1 MVTGLFVGPVIALFS
16 YLISSASSY
25 GSAHRYLVF
34 LLPIGAVFTYCTYQ
48 IFGGYQKFT
57 SYAISDIN
65 AIEESSD
72 GERMPQGYV
81 RLSPWMGVVNL
92 FNSIISHSLGASVGK
107 EGVGVQLGISSAV
120 FLDSIEGRLRKKG
133 SSLECY
139 LMTGAAAAFGALFQS
154 PVAGTLFGM
163 QFASPKFTRLD
174 KLLPCLL
181 ASFSATLVADAI
193 GIHVV
198 TVPVYLPVI
207 PSYANYLRVIVFAI
221 IVGLVTR
228 LCCSLVEIVRE
239 KAATIFKGNQMIT
252 VLALATLLVI
262 ISFLTYVVEG
272 DFKYNGLSTELI
284 TFSIFGQTDI
294 VDFILK
300 FSFIL
305 ISLAAGFQGGEV
317 LPLLVSGSLL
327 GGAIGPLLGLE
338 QASSAILGAIGML
351 SGGTNLSL
359 VCFALG
365 MELFHYTEPTTL
377 FIVAAASFVMSGK
390 IGIYGGQKL

>member
-252 VLALATLLVI
+252 VLALATL
-262 ISFLTYVVEG
+262 
-272 DFKYNGLSTELI
+272 
-284 TFSIFGQTDI
+284 
-294 VDFILK
+294 
-300 FSFIL
+300 
-305 ISLAAGFQGGEV
+305 
-317 LPLLVSGSLL
+317 
-327 GGAIGPLLGLE
+327 
-338 QASSAILGAIGML
+338 
-351 SGGTNLSL
+351 
-359 VCFALG
+359 
-365 MELFHYTEPTTL
+365 HY
-377 FIVAAASFVMSGK
+377 SK
-390 IGIYGGQKL
+390 